1 MSALNPFPEDPG
13 ANFKSMATFNSG
25 ATLGEKEVRA
35 MLTRD
40 QWDPDRMMDGW
51 NDGDMMDGSGVWVMV
66 LVTVLL
72 VALLATV
79 LVLVVRASSAS
90 PPPTAHTTPAVPPT
104 GPSPPMAPLTAREV
118 LDLRLARGE
127 ITRAEYAEMRH
138 DLSV

>member
-1 MSALNPFPEDPG
+1 
-13 ANFKSMATFNSG
+13 
-25 ATLGEKEVRA
+25 

-40 QWDPDRMMDGW
+40 QWDPDRMPGDMMDGW

-72 VALLATV
+72 VALLAAV

-90 PPPTAHTTPAVPPT
+90 SSTTTPTTPGP

>member
-1 MSALNPFPEDPG
+1 M
-13 ANFKSMATFNSG
+13 M
-25 ATLGEKEVRA
+25 
-35 MLTRD
+35 TRD
-40 QWDPDRMMDGW
+40 EWDPDRMMDGW

-79 LVLVVRASSAS
+79 LVFVIRASTTSSSPTA
-90 PPPTAHTTPAVPPT
+90 PPPPMPSGGYPQA
-104 GPSPPMAPLTAREV
+104 SPPMAPLTAREV

-127 ITRAEYAEMRH
+127 ITRAEYTEMRH